1 MKEIVFTFDNRGGY
15 VPNTPIAFE
24 TETALRLI
32 VKPHEFELKLSGEVL
47 RRSSCSGY
55 ILDVTRNGAVS
66 VCDYEHTPLAA
77 TAATGAD
84 YAQIKFTW
92 SETGLSLGFGRVETV
107 DYYPNCDGEHDRW
120 ETEWVSQYEV
130 RFDPATKQV
139 ETSIPN

>member
-15 VPNTPIAFE
+15 VPNAPIAFE

-55 ILDVTRNGAVS
+55 ILDVSQNGAVR
-66 VCDYEHTPLAA
+66 VYDYENNLLAA
-77 TAATGAD
+77 AEATSAD
-84 YAQIKFTW
+84 YAQVTFSW
-92 SETGLSLGFGRVETV
+92 SETCLSLSFGRVETV

-120 ETEWVSQYEV
+120 GTEWVSQYDL
-130 RFDPATKQV
+130 RFDPATNTIEKV
-139 ETSIPN
+139 AP